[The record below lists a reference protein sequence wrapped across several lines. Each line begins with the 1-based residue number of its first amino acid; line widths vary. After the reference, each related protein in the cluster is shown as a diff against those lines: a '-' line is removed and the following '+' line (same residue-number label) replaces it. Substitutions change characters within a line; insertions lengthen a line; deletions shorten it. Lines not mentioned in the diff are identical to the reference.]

1 MVKVDWRISMA
12 NIPFITIEG
21 PIGIGKTSLAKKL
34 SSHYNF
40 HLLKEI
46 VEENPF
52 LDKFYE
58 NMEAWSFQTEMFFL
72 CNRFKQ
78 LDDIKQ
84 QYLSMGKPVMADYH
98 IFKNMIFA
106 QRTLSSDKMIKF
118 EKIYEIL
125 TKDMPMPNMIIYLH
139 ASIDTMMNRIK
150 RRGRNIEKNIQVSYL
165 EHLSSDYEDYIN
177 DLERSHPDLSIIRID
192 GDMLDF
198 VQYQS
203 DLEGIIQMVDEQLR
217 KLA

>member
-125 TKDMPMPNMIIYLH
+125 TEDMPMPNMIIYLH

-150 RRGRNIEKNIQVSYL
+150 RRGRTIEKNIQVSYL
-165 EHLSSDYEDYIN
+165 EQLSSDYEDYIN
-177 DLERSHPDLSIIRID
+177 YLERSHPDLSIIRID
-192 GDMLDF
+192 GDIMDF

-203 DLEGIIQMVDEQLR
+203 DLEEIIQMVDEQLR

>member
-78 LDDIKQ
+78 LEDIKQ

-125 TKDMPMPNMIIYLH
+125 TEDMPMPNMIIYLH
-139 ASIDTMMNRIK
+139 ASIDTIMNRIK
-150 RRGRNIEKNIQVSYL
+150 RRGRTIEKNTQVSYL
-165 EHLSSDYEDYIN
+165 EQLSSDYEDYIN
-177 DLERSHPDLSIIRID
+177 YLERSHSDLSVIRID
-192 GDMLDF
+192 GDIMDF

-203 DLEGIIQMVDEQLR
+203 DLEEIIQMVDEQLR

>member
-125 TKDMPMPNMIIYLH
+125 TEDMPMPNMIIYLH

-150 RRGRNIEKNIQVSYL
+150 RRGRTIEKNIQVSYL
-165 EHLSSDYEDYIN
+165 EQLSSDYEDYIN
-177 DLERSHPDLSIIRID
+177 YLERSHPDLSIIRID
-192 GDMLDF
+192 GDIMDF

>member
-125 TKDMPMPNMIIYLH
+125 TEDMPMPNMIIYLH

-150 RRGRNIEKNIQVSYL
+150 RRGRTIEKNIQASYL
-165 EHLSSDYEDYIN
+165 EQLSSDYEDYIN
-177 DLERSHPDLSIIRID
+177 YLERSHPDLSIIRID
-192 GDMLDF
+192 GDIMDF

>member
-1 MVKVDWRISMA
+1 MA

-84 QYLSMGKPVMADYH
+84 LYLSMGKPVMADYH

-150 RRGRNIEKNIQVSYL
+150 RRGRNIEKNIQASYL
-165 EHLSSDYEDYIN
+165 EQLSSDYEDYIN
-177 DLERSHPDLSIIRID
+177 YLERSHPNLSIIRID

-203 DLEGIIQMVDEQLR
+203 DLEGIIQMVDEQLS

>member
-52 LDKFYE
+52 LDKIYE

-78 LDDIKQ
+78 LEDIKQ

-139 ASIDTMMNRIK
+139 ASIDTIMNRIK

-165 EHLSSDYEDYIN
+165 EQLSSDYEDYIN
-177 DLERSHPDLSIIRID
+177 YLERSHPNLSIIRID
-192 GDMLDF
+192 GDMMDF

>member
-1 MVKVDWRISMA
+1 MA

-125 TKDMPMPNMIIYLH
+125 TEDMPMPNMIIYLH

-150 RRGRNIEKNIQVSYL
+150 RRGRTIEKNIQASYL
-165 EHLSSDYEDYIN
+165 EQLSSDYEDYIN
-177 DLERSHPDLSIIRID
+177 YLERSHPDLSIIRID
-192 GDMLDF
+192 GDIMDF

>member
-125 TKDMPMPNMIIYLH
+125 TEDMPMPNMIIYLH
-139 ASIDTMMNRIK
+139 ASIDTIMNRIK
-150 RRGRNIEKNIQVSYL
+150 RRGRTIEKNIQVSYL
-165 EHLSSDYEDYIN
+165 EQLSSDYEDYIN
-177 DLERSHPDLSIIRID
+177 YLERSHPDLSIIRID
-192 GDMLDF
+192 GDIMDF

-203 DLEGIIQMVDEQLR
+203 DLEEIIQMVDEQLR

>member
-12 NIPFITIEG
+12 SIPFITIEG

-150 RRGRNIEKNIQVSYL
+150 RRGRNIEKDIQVSYL
-165 EHLSSDYEDYIN
+165 EQLSSDYEDYIN

-192 GDMLDF
+192 GDMMDF

>member
-1 MVKVDWRISMA
+1 MA
-12 NIPFITIEG
+12 SIPFITIEG

-150 RRGRNIEKNIQVSYL
+150 RRGRNIEKDIQVSYL
-165 EHLSSDYEDYIN
+165 EQLSSDYEDYIN

-192 GDMLDF
+192 GDMMDF

>member
-125 TKDMPMPNMIIYLH
+125 TEDMPMPNMIIYLH

-150 RRGRNIEKNIQVSYL
+150 RRGRTIEKNIQVSYL
-165 EHLSSDYEDYIN
+165 EQLSSDYEDYIN
-177 DLERSHPDLSIIRID
+177 YLERSHPDLSIIRID
-192 GDMLDF
+192 GDMMDF

>member
-125 TKDMPMPNMIIYLH
+125 TEDMPMPNMIIYLH

-150 RRGRNIEKNIQVSYL
+150 RRGRTIEKNIQVSYL
-165 EHLSSDYEDYIN
+165 EQLSSDYEDYIN

-192 GDMLDF
+192 GDIMDF

>member
-125 TKDMPMPNMIIYLH
+125 TEDMPMPNMIIYLH

-150 RRGRNIEKNIQVSYL
+150 RRGRNIEKDIQASYL
-165 EHLSSDYEDYIN
+165 EQLSSDYEDYIN
-177 DLERSHPDLSIIRID
+177 YLERSHPDLSIIRID
-192 GDMLDF
+192 GDIMDF

>member
-78 LDDIKQ
+78 LEDIKQ

-125 TKDMPMPNMIIYLH
+125 TEDMPMPNMIIYLH

-150 RRGRNIEKNIQVSYL
+150 RRGRNIEKNIQASYL
-165 EHLSSDYEDYIN
+165 EQLSSDYEDYIN
-177 DLERSHPDLSIIRID
+177 YLERSHPNLSIIRID

-203 DLEGIIQMVDEQLR
+203 DLEGIIQMVDEQLS